1 MRNKYS
7 ITFIGE
13 SGIDTGGV
21 FREFY
26 LGFVGIFYFFY
37 FSLILKS
44 VYGDRVWP
52 FLKQIFVS

>member
-7 ITFIGE
+7 ITVIGE

-44 VYGDRVWP
+44 VYGDRV
-52 FLKQIFVS
+52 

>member
-1 MRNKYS
+1 MKMRNKYS

-21 FREFY
+21 SREFS

-44 VYGDRVWP
+44 AYGDRV
-52 FLKQIFVS
+52 